1 MKNYTLK
8 KDSKQSFSYLAGIN
22 RAINPGQVTKLAESV
37 NKMGIIRPVV
47 VAYISFVD
55 GIKKPYII
63 DGQHLFN
70 ALIRNNM
77 DIPYVIIDV
86 KDKKDLVEKI
96 ALLNA
101 SSKNWTMLDYIT
113 AWASLSP
120 DYVKL
125 NHYFQVYDVDLTTL
139 ATILLGCS
147 VDGSNTVRTI
157 KNGQFKIVDEKVN
170 VSILDYLTDLLKV
183 IPRMAR
189 NDNRYASR
197 EYVKF
202 LRATKTYNHKKF
214 IDNLKKSKKEFILA
228 TQQEGKLVELFTKL
242 K

>member
-1 MKNYTLK
+1 MKTQTLK

-22 RAINPGQVTKLAESV
+22 RAINPAQVTKLAVSV

-47 VAYISFVD
+47 VAYISFID
-55 GIKKPYII
+55 GTRKLFII

-86 KDKKDLVEKI
+86 KDKTDLVEKI

-113 AWASLSP
+113 AWASLSN

-125 NHYFQVYDVDLTTL
+125 NHYYQVYDIDLCTL
-139 ATILLGCS
+139 ATILLGQS
-147 VDGSNTVRTI
+147 IDGSNTVKTI
-157 KNGQFKIVDEKVN
+157 KNGKFKIVDEKLN
-170 VSILDYLTDLLKV
+170 TTILDNITDLLKV

-189 NDNRYASR
+189 NDNRYATR
-197 EYVKF
+197 EYTKF
-202 LRATKTYNHKKF
+202 LRTTRTYNHKKF
-214 IDNLKKSKKEFILA
+214 IDNLKKNKKEFILA
-228 TQQEGKLVELFTKL
+228 TQEDGKLVELFTKL